1 MDDWSPIVAAASDN
15 DRSSSEGEYTLEP
28 GAGDGTRQAGDGEQ
42 QQRRRGNNV
51 EGVMMMDDGGGGG
64 GGGVGTTTAAAAV
77 GFGISGTGEG
87 KVVLGRVGQRDDKE
101 LRYLHLLWEPGRAEL
116 GAGGV
121 ASKLGKVTG
130 SRARR
135 QHRVVRNLG
144 PIGKDIYGEFSHK
157 YTN

>member
-1 MDDWSPIVAAASDN
+1 MV
-15 DRSSSEGEYTLEP
+15 EP
-28 GAGDGTRQAGDGEQ
+28 GPEDETRGAVDREQRGHGE
-42 QQRRRGNNV
+42 RT
-51 EGVMMMDDGGGGG
+51 EDGG
-64 GGGVGTTTAAAAV
+64 TAAV

-121 ASKLGKVTG
+121 ASKLGKMTG

-135 QHRVVRNLG
+135 HHRVVRNLG
-144 PIGKDIYGEFSHK
+144 PMGKDIYGEIHIWLFEK
-157 YTN
+157 